1 MKFNNHDQKTEEELS
16 SARNIIGKGTTLKGD
31 LETFGNIR
39 LEGKMIGNLKT
50 KSKLIVGHSSEI
62 EGNVTAQNADVE
74 GLITGNIKVSEILTL
89 KGSAVINGDIS
100 TNKLIIETGA
110 VFNGGCK
117 MGVNMKEIKIG
128 GNHSEKE
135 PVILTAQS

>member
-39 LEGKMIGNLKT
+39 LEGKMMGNLKT

-74 GLITGNIKVSEILTL
+74 GQITGNIEVSEILTL
-89 KGSAVINGDIS
+89 KGSAVIIGDIS
-100 TNKLIIETGA
+100 TNKLVVETGA

>member
-1 MKFNNHDQKTEEELS
+1 
-16 SARNIIGKGTTLKGD
+16 
-31 LETFGNIR
+31 
-39 LEGKMIGNLKT
+39 MIGNLKT

-100 TNKLIIETGA
+100 TNKLVVETGA
-110 VFNGGCK
+110 VF
-117 MGVNMKEIKIG
+117 
-128 GNHSEKE
+128 
-135 PVILTAQS
+135 